1 MTHDNQP
8 PHSDSAASQ
17 QLLDQLRWR
26 YAVKRFDPARPV
38 PQEIWESLEQSLIL
52 TPSSYGLQPWKF
64 IVITDTEVKAQL
76 PPISWSQRQP
86 QDCSHMVV
94 FAARRSMD
102 ANYIDTFFTQLCQT
116 RNLPPETM
124 TNYRNVVVAAIA
136 NMQSHLDWNARQ
148 VYIALGQLMV
158 SAAVLEID
166 TCPMEGIVHEEY
178 DKILGLTDS
187 EYTTVVGCAVGYRH
201 PDDKQATA
209 AKVRFDSSEM
219 IVRI

>member
-1 MTHDNQP
+1 MSNAIAP
-8 PHSDSAASQ
+8 EANK
-17 QLLDQLRWR
+17 QLLDHLRWR
-26 YAVKRFDPARPV
+26 YAVKRFDSSRMV
-38 PQEIWESLEQSLIL
+38 PRETWDLLEQSLIL
-52 TPSSYGLQPWKF
+52 TPSSYGLQPWRF
-64 IVITDTEVKAQL
+64 IVITDPTIKAQL
-76 PPISWSQRQP
+76 PSISWSQKQP

-102 ANYIDTFFTQLCQT
+102 ANYIDTFFNHLCQT
-116 RNLPPETM
+116 RNLLPETM

-158 SAAVLEID
+158 SAAVVGID

-178 DKILGLTDS
+178 DKLLGLSES

-209 AKVRFDSSEM
+209 AKVRFSPSDV
-219 IVRI
+219 IVRLEG